1 VTEDARRASP
11 PGVPSQA
18 LREAPLAFA
27 VLGLL
32 VTPALTVV
40 AAIVFPRLSMPE
52 AFAAALHYGAGTTSA
67 LVALTI
73 AARAT
78 LGDRAAV
85 TMFVAGAALV
95 GVASMAHPAAAFAAV
110 LVNLGLT
117 AAAHAAGGAIGRRV
131 AHPGHLLPACA
142 VAAAADFASVVHPS
156 GPSHAIAGSEKALS
170 LLAIGLTVP
179 GTHAVA
185 PVLGVGDL
193 VFLALVFGAA
203 VAHGLSLIRVAGA
216 AACGIA
222 LAGVLAAL
230 LEREVPAL
238 VPIGAAIVAG
248 VPATRHLRREDRR
261 TATFAIAASI
271 AVVIGILVR

>member
-1 VTEDARRASP
+1 
-11 PGVPSQA
+11 
-18 LREAPLAFA
+18 
-27 VLGLL
+27 
-32 VTPALTVV
+32 
-40 AAIVFPRLSMPE
+40 MPE

-67 LVALTI
+67 LVALAI
-73 AARAT
+73 AARARV
-78 LGDRAAV
+78 GDRAAIA
-85 TMFVAGAALV
+85 MFVAGAALAF
-95 GVASMAHPAAAFAAV
+95 VAFAAHPGPVLAAV
-110 LVNLGLT
+110 LVNLGLV
-117 AAAHAAGGAIGRRV
+117 AGAHAAGGSIGRRV

-142 VAAAADFASVVHPS
+142 VAAAADLASVVHPL

-170 LLAIGLTVP
+170 LLAIRLTVP

-203 VAHGLSLIRVAGA
+203 VAHGLSLVRVAGA

-222 LAGVLAAL
+222 LAGVFAAL
-230 LEREVPAL
+230 LEREIPAL

-271 AVVIGILVR
+271 AVIIGVLVR